1 MRWKA
6 AALSLGTIGWS
17 VLGTGCSTNP
27 ATGER
32 EIALIGEQQEI
43 QMGRE
48 ADQQIVATLGLY
60 DDPALQAYVQGL
72 GAELAAASERPDLP
86 WTFRVIDDPTVNAFA
101 LPGGFV
107 YVTRGI
113 LTHLRSEAELV
124 GVLGHEIGH
133 ITARH
138 SVSQISR
145 AQLAQLG
152 FGLGMILVPELRP
165 FGDVASVGLQLLFLS
180 HGRDDEREADELGV
194 RYMNRTTY
202 DPRELAQVMLMLER
216 ASALEGGSGRVP
228 EWLSTHPDPGN
239 RAALIQQVV
248 QASGADLSGARV
260 RRDEYLRRLDGTV
273 FGIDPREGFFEGTLF
288 HHPDLAFRLTFP
300 AGWQTVNTKQAV
312 RAVSPNQDAAMEL
325 TLAEGS
331 PAQAL
336 SRFGAH
342 EAVQV
347 GRSRQESLN
356 GLPAVRAEFAA
367 ASEQGVFRG
376 LALFVSHGGNTYQI
390 LGYAPEARWG
400 AHEARIHESLGS
412 FARETDP
419 RVLAAEPNRLD
430 IVQLQ
435 RSHTLQSF
443 LQHFPSAE
451 RAEVVGL
458 INGLESGDT
467 LPAGTLAKRV
477 VGAS

>member
-1 MRWKA
+1 MGWRA
-6 AALSLGTIGWS
+6 AAAAVTVFGATTMSSACS
-17 VLGTGCSTNP
+17 VNP

-60 DDPALQAYVQGL
+60 EDPELAAYVQSL
-72 GAELAAASERPDLP
+72 GARLAASSERPDLP

-113 LTHLRSEAELV
+113 MTHLRSEAELV

-180 HGRDDEREADELGV
+180 YGRDDEREADELGV
-194 RYMNRTTY
+194 RYMGRTSY
-202 DPRELAQVMLMLER
+202 DPRELSGVMSMLER
-216 ASALEGGSGRVP
+216 SSEVGGGSGRVP

-239 RAALIQQVV
+239 RATRIQQIV
-248 QASGADLSGARV
+248 QESGADLSNALV
-260 RRDEYLRRLDGTV
+260 RRNEYLRVIDGTV
-273 FGIDPREGFFEGTLF
+273 FGIDPREGFFRDNVF
-288 HHPDLAFRLTFP
+288 HHPELAFRFTFP
-300 AGWQTVNTKQAV
+300 RGWATANTKQAV
-312 RAVSPNQDAAMEL
+312 QAVSPNQDAAMEV
-325 TLAEGS
+325 TLVAGS
-331 PAQAL
+331 PSQAL
-336 SRFGAH
+336 SQFGSQQT
-342 EAVQV
+342 VQI
-347 GRSRQESLN
+347 GRTSQQSVN
-356 GLPAVRAEFAA
+356 GLSAVLAEFAA
-367 ASEQGVFRG
+367 VSDQGAFRG
-376 LALFVSHGGNTYQI
+376 LVLFVALGGRTYRV
-390 LGYAPEARWG
+390 LGYAPESRWSG
-400 AHEARIHESLGS
+400 HESTVHHSLGS

-419 RVLAAEPNRLD
+419 QVLAAQSNRLS
-430 IVQLQ
+430 IVQLE

-443 LQHFPSAE
+443 LQNFPSAE
-451 RAEVVGL
+451 PPEIVAL
-458 INGLESGDT
+458 INGLESGGS
-467 LPAGTLAKRV
+467 LPAGALAKRV
-477 VGAS
+477 VGGS